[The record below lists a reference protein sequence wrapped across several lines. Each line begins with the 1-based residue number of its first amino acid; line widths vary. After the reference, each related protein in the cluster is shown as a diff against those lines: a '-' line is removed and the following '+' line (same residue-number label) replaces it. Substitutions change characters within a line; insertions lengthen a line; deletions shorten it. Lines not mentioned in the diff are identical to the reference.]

1 MHRQIIL
8 GVWPYLALMV
18 LSSALCWLLLRMTR
32 VRPDWRQLKQ
42 LAGDERGAVQSL
54 SFVLTI
60 PVFVIV
66 MMFIV
71 QLSQI
76 TIGKFVVEYA
86 AFAAVRSAQVWLPA
100 HVSDEESTNRV
111 TSLCYRETMTGDDG
125 WQYDCYEVDPVGP
138 KYNKIRFAAVQAC
151 LAICPS
157 RDVGADASAVG
168 NDAAGSLVK
177 ALGIWSPQLLA
188 NPKVAERIKNKL
200 AYSLANTLVRID
212 VRHRHSEPPLM
223 TYLIPPYED
232 EFLPGEIGWNDQIL
246 VTVTHRFALLP
257 GPGRLLARQ
266 SQAPS
271 SSGSGGSSSG
281 GSGSSGGGSGSGSTG
296 TRSSTSTTGSG
307 TTPAVDSTAS
317 RIQLVG
323 GVHTYALTATAMLH
337 TEGEKSMLGYR
348 QNLLG
353 PSPVVSGLAAG
364 GFSQSD
370 ETTAAFES
378 LQAPARA
385 QRLLAAEAAQDCC
398 DQEWERELSAATERM
413 WEEVVGPA
421 WPSILKGAQR

>member
-1 MHRQIIL
+1 MHRQIIV
-8 GVWPYLALMV
+8 GVWPYLALIV
-18 LSSALCWLLLRMTR
+18 LSSAICWLLLRMTR

-42 LAGDERGAVQSL
+42 LAADERGAVQSL

-60 PVFVIV
+60 PVFVVV

-100 HVSDEESTNRV
+100 NVSDDEGVNRV

-151 LAICPS
+151 VAISPS

-168 NDAAGSLVK
+168 NDAAGSFVK

-200 AYSLANTLVRID
+200 AYSLANTLVRVD

-223 TYLIPPYED
+223 TYLIPPYEG

-266 SQAPS
+266 IQSPS
-271 SSGSGGSSSG
+271 SSGSTGMGGNSSTGSS
-281 GSGSSGGGSGSGSTG
+281 
-296 TRSSTSTTGSG
+296 TTMS
-307 TTPAVDSTAS
+307 VDTTAS
-317 RIQLVG
+317 RIQLIG

-348 QNLLG
+348 QNVLG
-353 PSPVVSGLAAG
+353 PTPVVNGLAAG
-364 GFSQSD
+364 GFSMSD
-370 ETTAAFES
+370 DTSAAFES
-378 LQAPARA
+378 LQATGRE
-385 QRLLAAEAAQDCC
+385 QQLLAAEAAQDCC
-398 DQEWERELSAATERM
+398 DQDLEHELKAVTERV
-413 WEEVVGPA
+413 WEEMVEPS
-421 WPSILKGAQR
+421 WPSILKGAKR